1 MEQPVAQAKQRSPW
15 LYVLLGCGGLAG
27 LICLG
32 GAIVVGFFG
41 KAVKDMSDGVTDPTE
56 KVENA
61 KKQLGAIPEGYQVV
75 ASLSLFGLM
84 NTTVLTNAPALPDGG
99 YELGADSR
107 TFTYFRITANENN
120 KRSRDFLMG
129 KDTDATAL
137 AQSGINIKAQD
148 VVKRGQLVIDGR
160 KHYYVASR
168 GQLDTGSAGEPAQAI
183 NNAVLF
189 DCGTE
194 ALHVGI
200 WSQRDP
206 APEKAPDALDLTGSV
221 ADEEVLAGF
230 LKPLRPCAQ

>member
-1 MEQPVAQAKQRSPW
+1 MEQPVAQPKQRSPW
-15 LYVLLGCGGLAG
+15 FYVLLGCGGLAG

-56 KVENA
+56 KQENA
-61 KKQLGAIPEGYQVV
+61 AEQLGAIPQGYDVV

-84 NTTVLTNAPALPDGG
+84 NTTVLTNAPQLPDGG
-99 YELGADSR
+99 YELAPESR

-129 KDTDATAL
+129 KETDAAAL
-137 AQSGINIKAQD
+137 AQSGINIKTQD

-168 GQLDTGSAGEPAQAI
+168 GQLDTGGAAGAEQGL

-206 APEKAPDALDLTGSV
+206 APEQAADALDLTGTV
-221 ADEEVLAGF
+221 ADEEGLAAF
-230 LKPLRPCAQ
+230 LKPMRPCGH